1 MKQLFLPMLLVS
13 TLGFGLATSAV
24 ASSDSHEGIEIT
36 VNINDAN
43 AEELDKLLLGIGPDK
58 AASIIDY
65 REVNGPF
72 ASPED
77 LIKVKGIG
85 ASTVEK
91 NRERIKL

>member
-1 MKQLFLPMLLVS
+1 MKRFIMPMVLVS
-13 TLGFGLATSAV
+13 ALGVGLAAPAMAT
-24 ASSDSHEGIEIT
+24 SDSHEGIEIT

-43 AEELDKLLLGIGPDK
+43 AEELDKLLLGIGSDK
-58 AASIIDY
+58 AARIIEY
-65 REVNGPF
+65 REANGPF